1 MNATMLQQKKTTTLD
16 DLAVMLKRQFD
27 FLEEKM
33 ATKDDIKYLGSRI
46 DKLELRFDVFERR
59 FNVIDD
65 IVLNDHR
72 LRIHALEKE
81 AGFW

>member
-1 MNATMLQQKKTTTLD
+1 MNATPAKLKKKTTLD
-16 DLAVMLKRQFD
+16 DLAGMLKRQFD

-46 DKLELRFDVFERR
+46 DKLELRFETFERR

-72 LRIHALEKE
+72 LRIIALEKE
-81 AGFW
+81 SGLW